1 MRFGLSQFPEHHFP
15 DETDHVEGVYPR
27 IFFPGGSPDRVGRPG
42 VPHSSLVFVRRTRS
56 IHLQKNIVVKS
67 VANPHAD
74 ECAFVDLEP
83 AASLLSSFGRS
94 LT

>member
-1 MRFGLSQFPEHHFP
+1 MRFGPSQFPEHPFP
-15 DETDHVEGVYPR
+15 DGTDHVEGIYPR
-27 IFFPGGSPDRVGRPG
+27 IFFPGGSPDQIGRHG
-42 VPHSSLVFVRRTRS
+42 VPHSSLVFVHRTRS
-56 IHLQKNIVVKS
+56 IHLGKKIVVKS

-83 AASLLSSFGRS
+83 AASFLSSFGRT